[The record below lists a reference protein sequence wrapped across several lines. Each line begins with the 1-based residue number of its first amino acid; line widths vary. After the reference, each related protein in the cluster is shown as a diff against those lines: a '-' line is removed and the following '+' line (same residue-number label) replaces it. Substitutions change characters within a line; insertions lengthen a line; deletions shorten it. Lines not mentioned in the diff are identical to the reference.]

1 MGITEHSPIAES
13 NLQQTYVPIPFDQ
26 MMEAGKVMAQQ
37 YETGMD
43 ALQKVYDDTYN
54 IKYIPG
60 SRDEQYVKQQVIPAA
75 KEVFTK
81 YISQDMGNP
90 IVRRQALMDLNSKID
105 KNKIQKIQE
114 SWGGWSENQK
124 WRQKLLS

>member
-1 MGITEHSPIAES
+1 MVTRYDKPSES
-13 NLQQTYVPIPFDQ
+13 NIQQTYVPIPFDQ

-60 SRDEQYVKQQVIPAA
+60 SKDEQYVKQYVIPAA
-75 KEVFTK
+75 KDVFTK

-90 IVRRQALMDLNSKID
+90 NVS
-105 KNKIQKIQE
+105 
-114 SWGGWSENQK
+114 
-124 WRQKLLS
+124 